1 MSIDQNNLHCETCSI
16 AFGEDSTYYVVGD
29 ECYCG
34 QCYYKEGF
42 LESGILYLISD
53 NRHCR
58 VIDSKNIINLEDG
71 IYAIE
76 SLRKYTI
83 IIEAFPKD
91 ISAQCCL
98 DKISES
104 INKGYAVL
112 EKKQGIYVIRFPK
125 YQIVSKMKLDTSYP
139 TYSAYLTLLYVV
151 GASQKSFIGRNDD
164 IMGICVCRSQT
175 DIDEFVTCDG
185 GYDIISESALKEY
198 KNNLKSAQKVY
209 DALQNVVPSVM
220 LDYFEKRLVGQGV
233 ETKKIVYTFYEYFR
247 CVAAA
252 MPFVAQNWILTAPSG
267 CGKTEVY
274 RTLRDFCKEYSIP
287 IPIVQIDLSQYTEAG
302 YKGKEIAE
310 IVEQIAE
317 KDKTSSGTAI
327 CFLDEADK
335 KCLPS
340 YTSKGDDVNAAV
352 QANLLAIIEENEV
365 KVEDVTFDTGKTM
378 FVLMGAFQ
386 SIRDRKQEKKEE
398 HSSIGFGVRQVNKER
413 SSRVDDCFYE
423 DITLDDMIEYGMLEE
438 LAGRMTQV
446 INLHKL
452 SETDMRTLL
461 TGKVGAIAKE
471 LGVII
476 ELTENA
482 MDSLIDISYSALGI
496 RRPINC
502 IRSLA
507 GNALAEHYFD
517 KDFDKKRCKILIRSA
532 DEADVL
538 LLKEKLGLE
547 TTA

>member
-1 MSIDQNNLHCETCSI
+1 MLKSLLSMLASEATVI
-16 AFGEDSTYYVVGD
+16 ASASVRISFFSLSCFLMVTYTA
-29 ECYCG
+29 
-34 QCYYKEGF
+34 
-42 LESGILYLISD
+42 
-53 NRHCR
+53 N
-58 VIDSKNIINLEDG
+58 
-71 IYAIE
+71 
-76 SLRKYTI
+76 
-83 IIEAFPKD
+83 
-91 ISAQCCL
+91 SAQCCL
-98 DKISES
+98 DTISES
-104 INKGYAVL
+104 VDKGYAVL
-112 EKKQGIYVIRFPK
+112 EKKRDSYVIRFTK
-125 YQIVSKMKLDTSYP
+125 GQIVSKMKLDTSCP
-139 TYSAYLTLLYVV
+139 TYSAYQKLLCMVE
-151 GASQKSFIGRNDD
+151 ASQKSFIGRGDE
-164 IMGICVCRSQT
+164 IMGICVCRLQT

-209 DALQNVVPSVM
+209 DALQNIVPSDM

-287 IPIVQIDLSQYTEAG
+287 IPIVQIDMSQYTEAG
-302 YKGKEIAE
+302 YKGKEITE

-340 YTSKGDDVNAAV
+340 YTSKGDDVNAAL
-352 QANLLAIIEENEV
+352 QANLLTIIEGNEV
-365 KVEDVTFDTGKTM
+365 NVEDVTFDTGKTM

-398 HSSIGFGVRQVNKER
+398 HSSIGFGVRQVKKER

-438 LAGRMTQV
+438 IAGRMTQV

-452 SETDMRTLL
+452 SEADMRMLL
-461 TGKVGAIAKE
+461 AGKVGVIAKE
-471 LGVII
+471 LGAII
-476 ELTENA
+476 ELTEET

-496 RRPINC
+496 RRPISC

-517 KDFDKKRCKILIRSA
+517 KDFDKKSCKILIRSA

-547 TTA
+547 ITA